1 MKKRKISVLAVVT
14 ALSLL
19 IAGCG
24 QGIDDNSSTPL
35 KKYSTTKTTDDSS
48 SSGASTTSAQTSAQT
63 TTTPQTTTQA
73 TTTTAEYR
81 DESGTADA
89 SAEYASVPESGQ
101 WIGGVVVCD
110 RYKGAKIRGLIGFYS
125 DENSAQYFTS
135 MVNDVKKMVGDKVN
149 VYTLPAPVSSAFYTP
164 AGMEGVTT
172 DQHKATL
179 DLNKT
184 LDKSIKNID
193 AYGVLSKHKN
203 EYIYY
208 RTDHHW
214 TTLAAYYSVKEFA
227 KAANVPFTELSNM
240 EKCVKTGFTG
250 SMYTYSNCAEFQQY
264 PDTYTYYKPKNSYT
278 TTYYNGAFQNGA
290 ASELFLDYAEGPN
303 SYCTILGSDMNL
315 AEIKTDV
322 HNGRTLVLIKD
333 SYGNALTP
341 YFVGSFEKIYV
352 LDMRYT
358 TIKLN
363 EFFKKVGATDILFG
377 SSISSF
383 YTSSRVD
390 GIRAIMQ

>member
-1 MKKRKISVLAVVT
+1 MNKLKITALAVAA
-14 ALSLL
+14 ALSMMT
-19 IAGCG
+19 AGCG
-24 QGIDDNSSTPL
+24 QDISNNDKPVKKTAVTKTASDSSTPEE
-35 KKYSTTKTTDDSS
+35 SEKTTQ
-48 SSGASTTSAQTSAQT
+48 TTEQT
-63 TTTPQTTTQA
+63 TTAPQTTTQA

-81 DESGTADA
+81 DESGTADPA
-89 SAEYASVPESGQ
+89 AAYASVPTSGQ
-101 WIGGVVVCD
+101 WMNGVVVCD
-110 RYKGAKIRGLIGFYS
+110 RNKGEKIRGLIGFYS
-125 DENSAQYFTS
+125 DDSSARYFTS

-164 AGMEGVTT
+164 AGMENVTT

-179 DLNKT
+179 DLSKT
-184 LDKSIKNID
+184 LDKSNKNID
-193 AYGVLSKHKN
+193 AYGVLSKHTS

-214 TTLAAYYSVKEFA
+214 TTLAAYYCVKEFA
-227 KAANVPFTELSNM
+227 KATGVPFTELSDM

-250 SMYTYSNCAEFQQY
+250 SMYTYSSCPEFKQY

-278 TTYYNGAFQNGA
+278 TTYYNGAFQNGTP
-290 ASELFLDYAEGPN
+290 SQLFLDYAEGAN

-322 HNGRTLVLIKD
+322 KNGTTLVLIKD

-341 YFVGSFEKIYV
+341 YFIGSFEKIYV

-363 EFFKKVGATDILFG
+363 DFFKKVGATDILFG

-383 YTSSRVD
+383 YTASRVD
-390 GIRAIMQ
+390 GIRAIMK